1 MNAAPRLGWGGVVRL
16 GLVQASIGS
25 VVVLMTSTLNRVMIV
40 ELGLAAAVPGALV
53 ALHFAIQFLFRPK
66 MGHDSDTVAR
76 RTGVILLG
84 MGLLALS
91 GTGAAASLSLLASAR
106 VPGLVAATLAFAGI
120 GVGVSAAGTPL
131 LALLADRVAPER
143 RARAAGIV
151 WLMMIAGFVLTTVIT
166 SQLLT
171 PFSLQRLT
179 IITAG
184 VGLTACVVAW
194 LALRGLEA
202 GTAVVRVLPKEETAF
217 RTALER
223 AWREPSVRRF
233 AGFVF
238 AAMLGYSAQDL
249 ILEPFAGAVFG
260 LSPAAST
267 QVSSMH
273 QGGMLLGMIVAAL
286 LAARLGGLSRWAAA
300 GCAASTVA
308 FVLLALTPQLGQVAF
323 LKGAVVLLGLANGAF
338 AIGAVG
344 SMMVEATGEHAGLR
358 MGIFGAA
365 QAVAYAIG
373 GFLGAA
379 GSDVARAALGSASG
393 GYTAVFLAEAVLF
406 GVAALL
412 VATDRRSVARPE
424 LASAEQGNTLLA
436 ALR

>member
-202 GTAVVRVLPKEETAF
+202 GTAAVRVLPREETAF

>member
-1 MNAAPRLGWGGVVRL
+1 MSGAPRLGWGGVVRI

-66 MGHDSDTVAR
+66 MGHDSDRAAR

-84 MGLLALS
+84 MALLALS

-106 VPGLVAATLAFAGI
+106 VPGLIAATLAFAGI

-131 LALLADRVAPER
+131 LALLADRVAPDR
-143 RARAAGIV
+143 RARSAGIV

-179 IITAG
+179 LITAG
-184 VGLTACVVAW
+184 TGVTACLVAW
-194 LALRGLEA
+194 LALRELEE
-202 GTAVVRVLPKEETAF
+202 GSAVLPSLPKEETAF

-273 QGGMLLGMIVAAL
+273 QGGMLLGMIVAAIF
-286 LAARLGGLSRWAAA
+286 AARLGGLNRWAAA
-300 GCAASTVA
+300 GCAASTLA
-308 FVLLALTPQLGQVAF
+308 FVLLAMTPQLGQVAI
-323 LKGAVVLLGLANGAF
+323 LKLAVFLLGLANGAF

-365 QAVAYAIG
+365 QAVAYALG
-373 GFLGAA
+373 GFLGAV
-379 GSDVARAALGSASG
+379 GSDLARAALGSAAE
-393 GYTAVFLAEAVLF
+393 GYTAVFFAEAVLF
-406 GVAALL
+406 AVAALL
-412 VATDRRSVARPE
+412 VASDRRSSARPE
-424 LASAEQGNTLLA
+424 LASAEQGDTLLA